1 MGGVEPMRESCEGS
15 VARAWRGLLGQGS
28 ATGLE
33 DGPLLE
39 RFAGRSGD
47 AAAEAA
53 FAALVARHGPMVRRV
68 CRKLLADP
76 HDADDAFQATF
87 LVLARKARSIR
98 RPERLAGWLY
108 GTAHRSSR
116 KLRADRA
123 RRRKHEA
130 ARLAPTPGAD
140 PDHSEEAAI
149 VLDEVARLPRD
160 CRVAVVLCDLEGLT
174 QEEAADRL
182 GCSART
188 VRRRLARGHDLLRDR
203 LTRRGI
209 APPMALLAIGSDPV
223 PLALVDATARA
234 ALRFAIGGATAGVV
248 PASTPALGLAAGVLA
263 TMNWTRWKLIAALAG
278 SALAL
283 GGGLGVASGWMPR
296 PQATPDSPR
305 PKADGP
311 AVAARPDAAERY
323 KALVKRW
330 DEALRAYQEAGSKA
344 TTDAEREAVFLKF
357 GPFARDHSP
366 GFVALAE
373 EFPADPVALD
383 ALLWVA
389 RQGLSSVYNADD
401 PGGRAFARALEI
413 LARDHAD
420 DPRVA
425 VYAEGLAYLL
435 LDPIREDFLRAVA
448 GRASGRAARGRTTLA
463 LAGYLGQKAALV
475 GMIQK
480 PDLPADLDA
489 LTPPN
494 TPEGER
500 RKMEADPAAY
510 RRQVESFYSK
520 NLPSAYALMKGA
532 DLAGPRAEVD
542 RANARVLADFADV
555 PAESDQGQPTR
566 ETLGDLVRR
575 HRGPRAAGAA
585 PVESRVQPL
594 ADAYRAARRKADEA
608 GDTAGPGALDLKAYI
623 AAAPRWSDW
632 RPRRPSTRSRPG
644 TATCLTSPA
653 RRRPAC
659 PSPRPSTAIW
669 PTSAPSL
676 SAGSPPRSPAATS
689 KGCRWPSP
697 TSGARSSCWTSAPTS
712 IAAAASSSI
721 PASAS
726 WSRRTRRGRSPS
738 WGSTAA
744 TALMS

>member
-130 ARLAPTPGAD
+130 ARPAPTPGAD

-182 GCSART
+182 GCSDRT
-188 VRRRLARGHDLLRDR
+188 VRRRLATGHDLLRDR

-330 DEALRAYQEAGSKA
+330 DEALKA
-344 TTDAEREAVFLKF
+344 
-357 GPFARDHSP
+357 
-366 GFVALAE
+366 
-373 EFPADPVALD
+373 
-383 ALLWVA
+383 
-389 RQGLSSVYNADD
+389 
-401 PGGRAFARALEI
+401 
-413 LARDHAD
+413 
-420 DPRVA
+420 
-425 VYAEGLAYLL
+425 
-435 LDPIREDFLRAVA
+435 
-448 GRASGRAARGRTTLA
+448 
-463 LAGYLGQKAALV
+463 
-475 GMIQK
+475 
-480 PDLPADLDA
+480 
-489 LTPPN
+489 
-494 TPEGER
+494 
-500 RKMEADPAAY
+500 
-510 RRQVESFYSK
+510 
-520 NLPSAYALMKGA
+520 
-532 DLAGPRAEVD
+532 
-542 RANARVLADFADV
+542 
-555 PAESDQGQPTR
+555 
-566 ETLGDLVRR
+566 
-575 HRGPRAAGAA
+575 
-585 PVESRVQPL
+585 
-594 ADAYRAARRKADEA
+594 
-608 GDTAGPGALDLKAYI
+608 
-623 AAAPRWSDW
+623 
-632 RPRRPSTRSRPG
+632 
-644 TATCLTSPA
+644 
-653 RRRPAC
+653 
-659 PSPRPSTAIW
+659 
-669 PTSAPSL
+669 
-676 SAGSPPRSPAATS
+676 
-689 KGCRWPSP
+689 
-697 TSGARSSCWTSAPTS
+697 
-712 IAAAASSSI
+712 
-721 PASAS
+721 
-726 WSRRTRRGRSPS
+726 
-738 WGSTAA
+738 
-744 TALMS
+744 